1 MSGKVLTEDALI
13 ERLIDLRAAGK
24 TVGFTNGCFDLL
36 HVGHVRYLRQARG
49 QVDTLIVGVNGDE
62 SVRELKGPERPL
74 VSEEER
80 AEVVAALSAV
90 DYVVLFR
97 ERTAERLVGLLRPDV
112 YFKGADYSLDP
123 DRLPEAAVVAAYG
136 GEVRLMPLHLGRS
149 TSALVD
155 RIRSDGWRGS
165 GGPVL

>member
-1 MSGKVLTEDALI
+1 MLSEDALI
-13 ERLIDLRAAGK
+13 DELEDLRAAGK

-36 HVGHVRYLRQARG
+36 HVGHVRYLREARD

-74 VSEEER
+74 VPEEER

-123 DRLPEAAVVAAYG
+123 GRLPEATVVVAYG
-136 GEVRLMPLHLGRS
+136 GEVRLMPLNPGRS
-149 TSALVD
+149 SSALIE
-155 RIRSDGWRGS
+155 RIRSAGWRG
-165 GGPVL
+165 GGGLAL